1 MFLSCGTSVTDNAWW
16 PAIEAGA
23 EAIVPTA
30 SGCGGF
36 VKEFGDLLRSDPV
49 YADKARR
56 VSALARD
63 LAEVIAAERLDALAD
78 ATQRRIAVHGP
89 CTLQHAHRLDGSTA
103 RMLTPPGFDL
113 TNIADGHPCRG
124 SAGNSSLTQPELAA
138 RLHDDKLD
146 TLEAARPDLIVT
158 ARFGCQTHRNDAGR
172 THVHASLDRAR
183 RQPAR
188 QLTADSGGKP

>member
-1 MFLSCGTSVTDNAWW
+1 MFLSRGTSVTDNAWW

-30 SGCGGF
+30 SGYGGF

-56 VSALARD
+56 VSAIARD

-89 CTLQHAHRLDGSTA
+89 CTSQHAQR
-103 RMLTPPGFDL
+103 
-113 TNIADGHPCRG
+113 RG
-124 SAGNSSLTQPELAA
+124 GAAA
-138 RLHDDKLD
+138 R
-146 TLEAARPDLIVT
+146 R
-158 ARFGCQTHRNDAGR
+158 
-172 THVHASLDRAR
+172 RAC
-183 RQPAR
+183 
-188 QLTADSGGKP
+188 

>member
-1 MFLSCGTSVTDNAWW
+1 MFLSRGTSVTDNAWW

-63 LAEVIAAERLDALAD
+63 LAEMIAAERLDALAD
-78 ATQRRIAVHGP
+78 ATQRRIAGHGP
-89 CTLQHAHRLDGSTA
+89 CTLQHAQRLGGAAA

-124 SAGNSSLTQPELAA
+124 SAGTSSLTQPELAA

-158 ARFGCQTHRNDAGR
+158 ARFGCQTHRNGAGR
-172 THVHASLDRAR
+172 TCVRHWIEL
-183 RQPAR
+183 
-188 QLTADSGGKP
+188 ADNRLVN

>member
-1 MFLSCGTSVTDNAWW
+1 M
-16 PAIEAGA
+16 
-23 EAIVPTA
+23 PTA

-78 ATQRRIAVHGP
+78 ATQRRIAGHGP
-89 CTLQHAHRLDGSTA
+89 CTLQHAHRLDSAAA

-124 SAGNSSLTQPELAA
+124 SAGTSSLTQPELAA
-138 RLHDDKLD
+138 RLHNDKLD

-158 ARFGCQTHRNDAGR
+158 ARFGCQTHRNGAGR
-172 THVHASLDRAR
+172 TCVRASLDRAR
-183 RQPAR
+183 RQPAC